1 MKPFGDYL
9 SLYQQLGFAV
19 IPAKHGQKRPS
30 VEWRQYQEKGPTKKQ
45 VHEWFKD
52 AKQNVAILCGEPSL
66 NLVVLD
72 FDDMTVYPK
81 FFDTAKIE
89 SETLVVKTGSSKRHI
104 YLRTEKPLDSFKI
117 PQLGLEI
124 RSNRNVVIAPPS
136 LHPSGDH
143 YEFLHE
149 DVKAILTVPDLEE
162 AVWRK
167 AEELGIKKPRDFFS
181 EHAKTTQGQ
190 SYLGRTPP
198 CIVKICQG
206 VTEGIRNE
214 AGMRLAAYWLQFKR
228 DCTPEQ
234 ALKRLKSWNILNKPQ
249 LGTEELKS
257 IVESASRLNRSYG
270 CRQNQAWCDIER
282 CSLKLGQLL
291 TAEAEDEAE
300 NILNSDDVLASLK
313 NHLENIM
320 TGEENNKK
328 LLFILLTSGIVDDPG
343 LKQMILLKAESGAGK
358 SHLMRLA
365 DAFKTKSVGRF
376 TAHGLDYSDLWN
388 YHILKLK
395 EIGKMDQEF
404 QGVSTIKFLSADDQ
418 GYIVETPIRGPDGRF
433 TTTEYRIPPIT
444 VVTSTTRIEM
454 DSQFERR
461 AWILNPDESEDQ
473 TRKIAEWKAKHER
486 EKGLVALGEEKE
498 TSYDHSLR
506 VLKAVIRKLK
516 TVNILLPYPKA
527 ITEIIGHSKLRLR
540 GDYDKF
546 FAVIEL
552 YGFLHQRT
560 LPELVNPKG
569 EKVVLATPK
578 KALEI
583 LEIAEE
589 PYQTMASGLE
599 KRTRQLI
606 EVLEELGLT
615 TKENEIT
622 LFDRENVAVKL
633 GKSEDTVYKYFKDWC
648 RAGYLSEKR
657 TRGKGNPVH
666 FRFLYSLDTFRR
678 KAIVSFGIDK
688 NPTELLSK
696 LRKEARE
703 TISSLSDFI
712 GYGMGWSKE
721 KILRLI
727 ESEIPIP
734 QTPKSENEDN
744 SILKPKH
751 EKKQGIERFSET
763 QQIED
768 DV

>member
-1 MKPFGDYL
+1 MKTLNDYV
-9 SLYQQLGFAV
+9 SFYQQLGFAL
-19 IPAKHGQKRPS
+19 IPAKHGQKHPS
-30 VEWRQYQEKGPTKKQ
+30 VKWRHYQEKGPSKKQ
-45 VHEWFKD
+45 VREWFKD
-52 AKQNVAILCGEPSL
+52 AKQNVAVLCGAPSL

-72 FDDMTVYPK
+72 FDDMTVYPQ
-81 FFDTAKIE
+81 FFKDQEIE
-89 SETLVVKTGSSKRHI
+89 QETLVVKTGSGKRHV
-104 YLRTEKPLDSFKI
+104 YLRTEKPIDSFKI
-117 PQLGLEI
+117 PQLRIEV
-124 RSNRNVVIAPPS
+124 RSNRNIVIVPPS
-136 LHPSGDH
+136 LHPSGNH
-143 YEFLHE
+143 YEFLNE
-149 DVKAILTVPDLEE
+149 DVKTVLTVPDLEE
-162 AVWRK
+162 SVWKK
-167 AEELGIKKPRDFFS
+167 AEELGVKKPHDFFFEHS
-181 EHAKTTQGQ
+181 ETTQGQ
-190 SYLGRTPP
+190 PYTGRNPP

-206 VTEGIRNE
+206 VTEGFRNE

-249 LGTEELKS
+249 LETEELKS

-270 CRQNQAWCDIER
+270 CRQNQMWCDLER
-282 CSLKLGQLL
+282 CPLKLGQLL
-291 TAEAEDEAE
+291 NAEAEDEAE
-300 NILNSDDVLASLK
+300 KILNSDDVLASLK
-313 NHLENIM
+313 DHLENIM

-328 LLFILLTSGIVDDPG
+328 LLFILLTSGIVEDPS

-358 SHLMRLA
+358 SHVMRLA

-388 YHILKLK
+388 YHVLKLK

-461 AWILNPDESEDQ
+461 AWILNPDESESQ
-473 TRKIAEWKAKHER
+473 TRKIAEWKAQHER
-486 EKGLVALGEEKE
+486 EKGLVALGEQKE
-498 TSYDHSLR
+498 TSYNHSLR

-546 FAVIEL
+546 FALIEL

-569 EKVVLATPK
+569 QKVILVTPK

-583 LEIAEE
+583 LNIAEE

-606 EVLEELGLT
+606 EVLEELDLT
-615 TKENEIT
+615 SEEQEIT
-622 LFDRENVAVKL
+622 LGRRERVAVKL
-633 GKSEDTVYKYFKDWC
+633 GKSEDTVYKYLKDWC

-666 FRFLYSLDTFRR
+666 FRFLYDLDTIRR

-696 LRKEARE
+696 LREEARE
-703 TISSLSDFI
+703 TISSLSDSI
-712 GYGMGWSKE
+712 RYGMGWSKE
-721 KILRLI
+721 KILHLVD
-727 ESEIPIP
+727 SEIPIP
-734 QTPKSENEDN
+734 QTPKSENDDK
-744 SILKPKH
+744 SVLKPNH
-751 EKKQGIERFSET
+751 KKKRDIVGFFET
-763 QQIED
+763 QQIEETS
-768 DV
+768 